1 MKRILTQAILCAGMM
16 SLFLSATGAQ
26 AGPVTLTCPT
36 KLTINGTQY
45 LPIAGIN
52 NQNFGKAIM
61 SLGIMTCSYPFAF
74 SQTSAP
80 VGSPPSCPPLTLNL
94 AVSGGSAGW
103 SFGNPGTPSTIN
115 NVQGTLDSVR
125 SPDGAVRKVCK
136 YGTSTLTPN
145 YTAVV
150 WNGGP
155 ANYTCALNTSN
166 THSFTCTPP
175 PCPSPV
181 LGSAV
186 PSTNWS
192 ATSTKPGYYAP
203 DSAILVAGTGNVL
216 IGGAS
221 YGDVKSEMGGSFA
234 GAHFALVGGA
244 GTASNLPAG
253 VITCSYDGPP
263 FSYNGQSRMA
273 TITIACA
280 GGACS
285 LP

>member
-1 MKRILTQAILCAGMM
+1 MKRILAQAILYAGIM
-16 SLFLSATGAQ
+16 LLCLSATDAQ
-26 AGPVTLTCPT
+26 AGPITLTCPT
-36 KLTINGTQY
+36 KLTINGAQY

-52 NQNFGKAIM
+52 NQNFGKAVM
-61 SLGIMTCSYPFAF
+61 SSGIMTCSYPFVF
-74 SQTSAP
+74 GKTSRP
-80 VGSPPSCPPLTLNL
+80 QGTPPGCPSMVINL
-94 AVSGGSAGW
+94 AVSGGSPGW
-103 SFGNPGTPSTIN
+103 SFGSPGTQNAITVPGFLTSERN
-115 NVQGTLDSVR
+115 NHGMLVD
-125 SPDGAVRKVCK
+125 VCK
-136 YGTSTLTPN
+136 YGTSNLTPN

-150 WNGGP
+150 WAQNP
-155 ANYTCALNTSN
+155 TNYTCALNPSN
-166 THSFTCTPP
+166 MHDFTCTPP
-175 PCPSPV
+175 PCPSPL
-181 LGSAV
+181 LGMNV

-192 ATSTKPGYYAP
+192 AASTKPGYYAL

-216 IGGAS
+216 IGSAS
-221 YGDVKSEMGGSFA
+221 YTDVKSEMGGSFA

-263 FSYNGQSRMA
+263 YSYNGQSRMA